1 MQIGRFARL
10 GRRRSAEAIKHYSAL
25 RRTQVGGIG
34 IRRGKDICYNPTV
47 PPTKHR
53 TATRQRLVQLHMW
66 ETLQRLSKCV
76 VYMILG

>member
-1 MQIGRFARL
+1 M
-10 GRRRSAEAIKHYSAL
+10 
-25 RRTQVGGIG
+25 GGIG